1 MTDDNLLKA
10 NQSGQTS
17 AQGSVE
23 YTDDNIRHL
32 SDMEH
37 VRTRPGMYIGRLG
50 DGSLPEDGIYVL
62 LKEVVDNSIDE
73 FKMNAGDRIEVDV
86 DDNLRVTVRDY
97 GRGIPQGKLVEAVSM
112 LNTGGKYDSKAFKK
126 SVGLNGVGV
135 KAVNALSSH
144 FEVRSYRDGKM
155 RELVFERGTLKSD
168 VTKKNNDENGTFIF
182 FEPDDTLFK
191 NYRFRDEY
199 VETML
204 RNYTYL
210 NAGLT
215 IMYNGRR
222 IKSRNGLEDL
232 LNDNMTV
239 DGLYPIV
246 HIKGEDI
253 EIAFTHTNQ
262 YGEEYH
268 SFVNGQ
274 HTTQGGTHQ
283 SAFKEHIAKT
293 IKEFYDKNY
302 EYTDIRNGIVAA
314 IAINVEEPVFESQT
328 KIKLGS
334 TVMEPNGDTINKYV
348 GDFIKREVD
357 NYLHIHKED
366 VADVLEAKI
375 KESERERKSMAGIT
389 KLARERAK
397 KANLHN
403 RKLRDCRVHFS
414 DAKDD
419 RKEEASIFITE
430 GDSASGSITKSRDVN
445 TQAVFSLRGKPL
457 NSFGLTKKVVYENE
471 EFNLLQA
478 ALDIEDG
485 LDNLRYNKV
494 IVATDADVDGMHI
507 RLLIITFFLQFYPE
521 LIKKGHVFVLQTPL
535 FRVRNRR
542 SKIKNKKVIAET
554 DARLAKGEK
563 KNDFITRYCYTDEE
577 RLEAISAL
585 GPDPE
590 ITRFKGLGEISPD
603 EFAHFIGPDMRLEQV
618 TLHKND
624 QVQKLLE
631 YYMGKNT
638 MERQNFIIDN
648 LVVEDNS
655 VDDENEQLN

>member
-1 MTDDNLLKA
+1 MSEINIE
-10 NQSGQTS
+10 NQEQ
-17 AQGSVE
+17 QEQQEQQVQ
-23 YTDDNIRHL
+23 YTDESIRHL

-37 VRTRPGMYIGRLG
+37 IRTRPGMYIGRLG

-73 FKMNAGDRIEVDV
+73 FRMNQGKRIEVDI
-86 DDNLRVTVRDY
+86 DEHLRVSVRDY

-126 SVGLNGVGV
+126 SVGLNGVGI
-135 KAVNALSSH
+135 KAVNALSLN
-144 FEVRSYRDGKM
+144 FEVKSYRDGKV
-155 RELVFERGTLKSD
+155 RALTFERGELKTD
-168 VTKKNNDENGTFIF
+168 VTEDTTDENGTYIY
-182 FEPDDTLFK
+182 FEPDAKLFK
-191 NYRFRDEY
+191 NYSFHDDII
-199 VETML
+199 ETML

-210 NAGLT
+210 NTGLA

-222 IKSRNGLEDL
+222 ILSRNGLKDL
-232 LNDNMTV
+232 LNDTMTT

-246 HIKGEDI
+246 HLKGEDI
-253 EIAFTHTNQ
+253 EIAFTHTGQ

-283 SAFKEHIAKT
+283 SAFKEHLAKT
-293 IKEFYDKNY
+293 IKEFFNKNF
-302 EYTDIRNGIVAA
+302 EYTDIRNGLVGA
-314 IAINVEEPVFESQT
+314 IAINVEEPMFESQT

-334 TVMEPNGDTINKYV
+334 QTMSPDGVTVNKYV
-348 GDFIKREVD
+348 GDFIKTEVD
-357 NYLHIHKED
+357 NFLHRNAD
-366 VADVLEAKI
+366 VAEVMLQKI
-375 KESERERKSMAGIT
+375 QSSEKERKAMAGVT

-403 RKLRDCRVHFS
+403 RKLRDCRIHFS
-414 DAKDD
+414 DVKDD
-419 RKEEASIFITE
+419 RKEESAIFITE

-485 LDNLRYNKV
+485 LDTLRYNKV

-507 RLLIITFFLQFYPE
+507 RLLIITFFLQFFPD

-535 FRVRNRR
+535 FRVRNKKT
-542 SKIKNKKVIAET
+542 KIKSKAVKAT
-554 DARLAKGEK
+554 ATGKG
-563 KNDFITRYCYTDEE
+563 DFVTRYCYTEEE
-577 RLEAISAL
+577 RLDAIQEL

-603 EFAHFIGPDMRLEQV
+603 EFKNFIGPEMRLEQV
-618 TLHKND
+618 TLHKTD
-624 QVQKLLE
+624 QVHKLLQ

-638 MERQNFIIDN
+638 PERQNFIIDN
-648 LVVEDNS
+648 LVIEEDRP
-655 VDDENEQLN
+655 EEEE

>member
-1 MTDDNLLKA
+1 MNEE
-10 NQSGQTS
+10 NNINEGQ
-17 AQGSVE
+17 QVQ

-62 LKEVVDNSIDE
+62 LKEVIDNSIDE
-73 FKMNAGDRIEVDV
+73 FKMKAGERIEINIDE
-86 DDNLRVTVRDY
+86 NLRVSVRDY
-97 GRGIPQGKLVEAVSM
+97 GRGIPQGKLIEAVSV

-135 KAVNALSSH
+135 KAVNALSAH
-144 FEVRSYRDGKM
+144 FEVASYRDGKV
-155 RELVFERGTLKSD
+155 RKAVFERGILQTDTTEDSQ
-168 VTKKNNDENGTFIF
+168 DENGTYIF
-182 FEPDDTLFK
+182 FEPDNTLFK
-191 NYRFRDEY
+191 DYKFQDDI
-199 VETML
+199 VENML

-210 NAGLT
+210 NTGLA

-222 IKSRNGLEDL
+222 ILSRHGLEDL
-232 LNDNMTV
+232 LKDRMTNDS
-239 DGLYPIV
+239 LYPII
-246 HIKGEDI
+246 HLKGDDI
-253 EIAFTHTNQ
+253 EVAFTHANQ
-262 YGEEYH
+262 YGEEYY

-274 HTTQGGTHQ
+274 NTTQGGTHQ

-293 IKEFYDKNY
+293 IKEFFGKY
-302 EYTDIRNGIVAA
+302 EYGDIRTGMVAA

-334 TVMEPNGDTINKYV
+334 TQMAPDGETINKYV
-348 GDFIKREVD
+348 GDFIKQQVD
-357 NYLHIHKED
+357 NYLHIHQD
-366 VADVLEAKI
+366 VVEVLEAKI
-375 KESERERKSMAGIT
+375 KESERERKAMAGVT

-403 RKLRDCRVHFS
+403 RKLRDCRIHLS
-414 DAKDD
+414 DVKNE
-419 RKEEASIFITE
+419 RKEESCIFITE

-478 ALDIEDG
+478 ALDIEEG
-485 LDNLRYNKV
+485 LDTLRYNKV

-507 RLLIITFFLQFYPE
+507 RLLIITFFLQFFPE
-521 LIKKGHVFVLQTPL
+521 LVKKGHVYVLQTPL

-542 SKIKNKKVIAET
+542 TKIKNKEMREDGK
-554 DARLAKGEK
+554 KG
-563 KNDFITRYCYTDEE
+563 DFVTRYCYSDEE
-577 RLEAISAL
+577 RQTAIADL

-590 ITRFKGLGEISPD
+590 ITRFKGLGEISPE
-603 EFAHFIGPDMRLEQV
+603 EFAGFIGPDIRLEQV

-648 LVVEDNS
+648 LVIEEDRPEEEAY
-655 VDDENEQLN
+655 D

>member
-1 MTDDNLLKA
+1 MEDNSEQL
-10 NQSGQTS
+10 QQP
-17 AQGSVE
+17 VD

-62 LKEVVDNSIDE
+62 LKEVIDNSIDE
-73 FKMNAGDRIEVDV
+73 FKMHAGTKIEVTVADS
-86 DDNLRVTVRDY
+86 LRVTVRDY
-97 GRGIPQGKLVEAVSM
+97 GRGIPQGKLIEAVSV

-135 KAVNALSSH
+135 KAVNALSAH
-144 FEVRSYRDGKM
+144 FEVRSFRDGKV
-155 RELVFERGTLKSD
+155 RRATFERGSLTGD
-168 VTKKNNDENGTFIF
+168 TTEDTQEENGTYIY
-182 FEPDDTLFK
+182 FEPDSTLFL
-191 NYRFRDEY
+191 NYSFHSDII
-199 VETML
+199 ETML

-210 NAGLT
+210 NTGLA
-215 IMYNGRR
+215 IIYNGKR
-222 IKSRNGLEDL
+222 IVSRNGLKDL
-232 LNDNMTV
+232 LNDTMTT
-239 DGLYPIV
+239 DGIYPII
-246 HIKGEDI
+246 HLKGEDI

-293 IKEFYDKNY
+293 IKEFSQKNF
-302 EYTDIRNGIVAA
+302 EYGDIRNGLVAA
-314 IAINVEEPVFESQT
+314 IAINVEEPMFESQT

-334 TVMEPNGDTINKYV
+334 LTMTPNGGVSINKYV
-348 GDFIKREVD
+348 GDFVKREVD
-357 NYLHIHKED
+357 NYLHKHPD
-366 VADVLEAKI
+366 VAEVMIQKI
-375 KESERERKSMAGIT
+375 QESEKERKAMAGVT

-403 RKLRDCRVHFS
+403 RKLRDCRIHFS
-414 DAKDD
+414 DARNG
-419 RKEEASIFITE
+419 RKEESAIFITE

-485 LDNLRYNKV
+485 LDTLRYNKV

-507 RLLIITFFLQFYPE
+507 RLLIITFFLQFFPD
-521 LIKKGHVFVLQTPL
+521 LIKKGHVYVLQTPL

-542 SKIKNKKVIAET
+542 TKVKNRQALAG
-554 DARLAKGEK
+554 DQARSGGTKT
-563 KNDFITRYCYTDEE
+563 DFITRYCYSEEE
-577 RLEAISAL
+577 RVKAIAEL

-603 EFAHFIGPDMRLEQV
+603 EFAGFIGPDIRLEQV
-618 TLHKND
+618 TLHKTD

-638 MERQNFIIDN
+638 PERQDFIINN
-648 LVVEDNS
+648 LVVEEDRPEG
-655 VDDENEQLN
+655 DDE

>member
-1 MTDDNLLKA
+1 MNENEIFTQQPA
-10 NQSGQTS
+10 
-17 AQGSVE
+17 VE

-50 DGSLPEDGIYVL
+50 DGQLPEDGIYVL

-73 FKMNAGDRIEVDV
+73 FKMHAGNRIEIDV
-86 DDNLRVTVRDY
+86 TDNMRVSVRDY
-97 GRGIPQGKLVEAVSM
+97 GRGIPQGKLIEAVSV

-135 KAVNALSSH
+135 KAVNALSAH
-144 FEVRSYRDGKM
+144 FEVRSYRDGKV
-155 RELVFERGTLKSD
+155 RTAKFERGILQSD
-168 VTKKNNDENGTFIF
+168 VTEDSADENGTYIY
-182 FEPDDTLFK
+182 FEPDDTLFL
-191 NYRFRDEY
+191 NYSFHNDI

-210 NAGLT
+210 NTGLA

-222 IKSRNGLEDL
+222 ILSRNGLKDL
-232 LNDNMTV
+232 LNDTMTN
-239 DGLYPIV
+239 DGIYPII
-246 HIKGEDI
+246 HLKGEDI
-253 EIAFTHTNQ
+253 EIAFTHTGQ
-262 YGEEYH
+262 YGEEYQ

-293 IKEFYDKNY
+293 IKEFYGKNM
-302 EYTDIRNGIVAA
+302 EYTDIRNGLVGA
-314 IAINVEEPVFESQT
+314 IAVNVEEPMFESQT

-334 TVMEPNGDTINKYV
+334 LTMEPGGGVSINKYV
-348 GDFIKREVD
+348 GDFIKNEVD
-357 NYLHIHKED
+357 NFLHKHAD
-366 VADVLEAKI
+366 VAEVMLQKI
-375 KESERERKSMAGIT
+375 QESEKERKAISGVT

-403 RKLRDCRVHFS
+403 RKLRDCRIHFS
-414 DAKDD
+414 DVKNE
-419 RKEEASIFITE
+419 RKEESSIFITE

-485 LDNLRYNKV
+485 LDTLRYNKV

-507 RLLIITFFLQFYPE
+507 RLLIITFFLQFFPD
-521 LIKKGHVFVLQTPL
+521 LIKKGHVYVLQTPL

-542 SKIKNKKVIAET
+542 TKIKNKQVLAGIA
-554 DARLAKGEK
+554 AKSERK
-563 KNDFITRYCYTDEE
+563 KSDFVTRYCYSEDE
-577 RLEAISAL
+577 RLKAINEL

-603 EFAHFIGPDMRLEQV
+603 EFANFIGPDMRLEQV
-618 TLHKND
+618 TLHKTD
-624 QVQKLLE
+624 QVQKLLA

-638 MERQNFIIDN
+638 PERQNFIIDN
-648 LVVEDNS
+648 LVIEEDKP
-655 VDDENEQLN
+655 EEETYEI

>member
-1 MTDDNLLKA
+1 MSEDNINNL
-10 NQSGQTS
+10 SS
-17 AQGSVE
+17 AAEQPVE
-23 YTDDNIRHL
+23 YNDDNIRHL

-62 LKEVVDNSIDE
+62 LKEVLDNSIDE
-73 FKMNAGDRIEVDV
+73 FKMHAGDRIEVDIE
-86 DDNLRVTVRDY
+86 DNLRVAVRDY
-97 GRGIPQGKLVEAVSM
+97 GRGIPQGKLVEAVSV

-126 SVGLNGVGV
+126 SVGLN
-135 KAVNALSSH
+135 AVNALSSH
-144 FEVRSYRDGKM
+144 FEVKSFRDGKV
-155 RELVFERGTLKSD
+155 RHLTFEKGILISD
-168 VTKKNNDENGTFIF
+168 KTSKTQDENGTYIY
-182 FEPDDTLFK
+182 FEPDNTLFK
-191 NYRFRDEY
+191 NYSFHGEI
-199 VETML
+199 VEVML

-210 NAGLT
+210 NSGLT

-232 LNDNMTV
+232 LNDNMTN

-246 HIKGEDI
+246 HIVGEDI
-253 EIAFTHTNQ
+253 EIAFTHANQ

-293 IKEFYDKNY
+293 IKEFFDKNY

-334 TVMEPNGDTINKYV
+334 TQMAPDGESINKYV
-348 GDFIKREVD
+348 GDFLKREVD

-366 VADVLEAKI
+366 CADILEQKI
-375 KESERERKSMAGIT
+375 KENERERKAMAGVT

-403 RKLRDCRVHFS
+403 RKLRDCRIHYCDV
-414 DAKDD
+414 KNE
-419 RKEEASIFITE
+419 RKEESSIFITE

-457 NSFGLTKKVVYENE
+457 NCFGLTKKVVYENE

-485 LDNLRYNKV
+485 LDTLRYNKV

-507 RLLIITFFLQFYPE
+507 RLLIITFFLQFFPD
-521 LIKKGHVFVLQTPL
+521 LIKKGHVYVLQTPL
-535 FRVRNRR
+535 FRVRNKKT
-542 SKIKNKKVIAET
+542 KIKNKQAIEQAVAT
-554 DARLAKGEK
+554 SK
-563 KNDFITRYCYTDEE
+563 KSEFVTRYCYSDEE
-577 RLEAISAL
+577 RQQAIKDL

-590 ITRFKGLGEISPD
+590 ITRFKGLGEISPE
-603 EFAHFIGPDMRLEQV
+603 EFVHFIGPDMRLEQV
-618 TLHKND
+618 TLHKTD
-624 QVQKLLE
+624 QVSKLLE

-648 LVVEDNS
+648 LVVEEDLP
-655 VDDENEQLN
+655 DEELA

>member
-1 MTDDNLLKA
+1 MSENIENT
-10 NQSGQTS
+10 QEPQV
-17 AQGSVE
+17 Q
-23 YTDDNIRHL
+23 YTDDSIRHL

-37 VRTRPGMYIGRLG
+37 IRTRPGMYIGRLG
-50 DGSLPEDGIYVL
+50 DGSIAEDGIYVL

-73 FKMNAGDRIEVDV
+73 FRMNMGKRIEVDME
-86 DDNLRVTVRDY
+86 DHLRVSVRDY
-97 GRGIPQGKLVEAVSM
+97 GRGIPQGKLVEAVSV

-126 SVGLNGVGV
+126 SVGLNGVGI
-135 KAVNALSSH
+135 KAVNALSLH
-144 FEVRSYRDGKM
+144 FEVKSFRDGKV
-155 RELVFERGTLKSD
+155 RHLTFERGELQSD
-168 VTKKNNDENGTFIF
+168 TTEDTEDENGTYIV
-182 FEPDDTLFK
+182 FEPDATLFK
-191 NYRFRDEY
+191 NYSFHDDFI
-199 VETML
+199 ETML

-210 NAGLT
+210 NTGLA

-222 IKSRNGLEDL
+222 ILSRNGLEDL
-232 LNDNMTV
+232 LNDTMTN
-239 DGLYPIV
+239 DGIYPII
-246 HIKGEDI
+246 HLKGEDI

-293 IKEFYDKNY
+293 IKEFFGKNF
-302 EYTDIRNGIVAA
+302 EYTDIRNGLVGA
-314 IAINVEEPVFESQT
+314 IAINVEEPMFESQT

-334 TVMEPNGDTINKYV
+334 QTMSPDGVSVNKYV
-348 GDFIKREVD
+348 GDFIKTEVD
-357 NYLHIHKED
+357 NFLHRNTDIAE
-366 VADVLEAKI
+366 VMLQKI
-375 KESERERKSMAGIT
+375 QSSEKERKAMAGVT

-403 RKLRDCRVHFS
+403 RKLRDCRIHYS
-414 DAKDD
+414 DVKND
-419 RKEEASIFITE
+419 RKEESAIFITE

-485 LDNLRYNKV
+485 LDTLRYNKV

-507 RLLIITFFLQFYPE
+507 RLLIITFFLQFFPE
-521 LIKKGHVFVLQTPL
+521 LIKKGHVYVLQTPL
-535 FRVRNRR
+535 FRVRNKKT
-542 SKIKNKKVIAET
+542 KIKSKEVKAS
-554 DARLAKGEK
+554 AAGKG
-563 KNDFITRYCYTDEE
+563 DFVTRYCYSEEE
-577 RLEAISAL
+577 RVNAIAEL
-585 GPDPE
+585 APDPE

-603 EFAHFIGPDMRLEQV
+603 EFKNFIGPDMRLEQV
-618 TLHKND
+618 TLHKTD

-638 MERQNFIIDN
+638 MERQNFIINN
-648 LVVEDNS
+648 LVIEEDRP
-655 VDDENEQLN
+655 EEEEYGEQ

>member
-1 MTDDNLLKA
+1 MEETNEVLQPTVA
-10 NQSGQTS
+10 
-17 AQGSVE
+17 

-62 LKEVVDNSIDE
+62 LKEVIDNSIDE
-73 FKMNAGDRIEVDV
+73 FKMHAGTRIEVNIE
-86 DDNLRVTVRDY
+86 DNLRVSVRDY
-97 GRGIPQGKLVEAVSM
+97 GRGIPQGKLVEAVSV

-135 KAVNALSSH
+135 KAVNALSAH
-144 FEVRSYRDGKM
+144 FEVQSYREGKV
-155 RELVFERGTLKSD
+155 RKVTFEKGVMTSD
-168 VTKKNNDENGTFIF
+168 VTEDTADENGTYIF
-182 FEPDDTLFK
+182 FEPDKTLFV
-191 NYRFRDEY
+191 NYSFHNDII
-199 VETML
+199 ETML

-210 NAGLT
+210 NTGLA

-222 IKSRNGLEDL
+222 ILSRNGLKDL
-232 LNDNMTV
+232 LNDTMTT
-239 DGLYPIV
+239 DGIYPII
-246 HIKGEDI
+246 HLKGEDI

-293 IKEFYDKNY
+293 IKEFSQKNY
-302 EYTDIRNGIVAA
+302 EYGDIRNGLVAA
-314 IAINVEEPVFESQT
+314 IAINVEEPMFESQT

-334 TVMEPNGDTINKYV
+334 LTMVPNGGVSINKYV
-348 GDFIKREVD
+348 GDFIKTEVD
-357 NYLHIHKED
+357 NFLHKHAD
-366 VADVLEAKI
+366 VAEVMLQKI
-375 KESERERKSMAGIT
+375 QESEKERKAMAGVT

-403 RKLRDCRVHFS
+403 RKLRDCRIHFS
-414 DAKDD
+414 DVKNE
-419 RKEEASIFITE
+419 RKEESAIFITE

-485 LDNLRYNKV
+485 LDTLRYNKV

-507 RLLIITFFLQFYPE
+507 RLLIITFFLQFFPE
-521 LIKKGHVFVLQTPL
+521 LIKKGHVYVLQTPL
-535 FRVRNRR
+535 FRVRNR
-542 SKIKNKKVIAET
+542 KTKVKNREVLAQDQVKNAGKKS
-554 DARLAKGEK
+554 
-563 KNDFITRYCYTDEE
+563 DFITRYCYSEEE
-577 RLEAISAL
+577 RVKAIAEL

-603 EFAHFIGPDMRLEQV
+603 EFAGFIGPDIRLEQV
-618 TLHKND
+618 TLHKTD
-624 QVQKLLE
+624 QVQKLLA

-638 MERQNFIIDN
+638 PERQDFIINN
-648 LVVEDNS
+648 LVVEEDRP
-655 VDDENEQLN
+655 EEEEI